1 MYKTCRCTTFTING
15 SQIPND
21 QNWDSYLEQLAPVTY
36 WKRLKI
42 TKAMNKAEM
51 LLLNNE
57 ALANELQKL
66 INK

>member
-1 MYKTCRCTTFTING
+1 MYKICWCTTFTINE

-21 QNWDSYLEQLAPVTY
+21 QNWDSYQEQQAPVTY